1 MIKEEYL
8 LVELAAILGDD
19 IEAAWEK
26 VRPSLYEKLDVS
38 SFKKVIDCLQQ
49 MLPRGK
55 KNKNELVMDGPSCGP
70 LPSRM
75 SSCDGLHI
83 ILINPQDLNDLHFKG
98 PAKKRRR
105 SEVKV
110 GESW

>member
-1 MIKEEYL
+1 MTTFKALFHDREEMRTAGASVQEMRQRYSSMIKEEYL

-55 KNKNELVMDGPSCGP
+55 KKNELVRDTPSCGP
-70 LPSRM
+70 PPSRM
-75 SSCDGLHI
+75 SYPVMACTS
-83 ILINPQDLNDLHFKG
+83 
-98 PAKKRRR
+98 
-105 SEVKV
+105 S
-110 GESW
+110 